1 MDLGLQGK
9 VAIVTGSS
17 EGIGYATAHALAR
30 EGVRVVLCA
39 RREPLL
45 AEARDTIARETGAEL
60 LAVPCDVQQ
69 LPDVQRL
76 TTETMQRFGA
86 IHILVNNAGSVPSKQ
101 FTDVDDAMWHQIL
114 EGKLLNYI
122 RVTREVVPY
131 IQKAGWGRIIS
142 IAGTAGWQ
150 PSVTTMANGLSNA
163 AVINWTKSMSLQYAA
178 DGILVT
184 TIAPGSIETR
194 RQRNRQ
200 READIRG
207 VSLDEVLKEGWR
219 DIPLQRFG
227 RPEEIAAVVVFLASQ
242 QSSYMTGTC
251 VTVDGGRTRGI
262 LRGNT
267 TNCCDFFLWVGL
279 KSIFL

>member
-17 EGIGYATAHALAR
+17 DGIGYATAFALAR
-30 EGVRVVLCA
+30 EGTRTVICG

-45 AEARDTIARETGAEL
+45 AEAHDRIARETGAEL
-60 LAVPCDVQQ
+60 LAVPCDVQR
-69 LPDVQRL
+69 LSHVQRL
-76 TTETMQRFGA
+76 VSETMQRFGA
-86 IHILVNNAGSVPSKQ
+86 IHILVNNVGSVPPMQ
-101 FTDVDDAMWHQIL
+101 FTDADDAMWHQML

-150 PSVTTMANGLSNA
+150 PSNTAMAVGVSNA

-184 TIAPGSIETR
+184 AIAPGSIETPR
-194 RQRNRQ
+194 TARNRQ
-200 READIRG
+200 READIKG
-207 VSLDEVLKEGWR
+207 VSLAEQLKAR
-219 DIPLQRFG
+219 VQDIPLQRLG
-227 RPEEIAAVVVFLASQ
+227 RPEEVAAVAVFLASEQ
-242 QSSYMTGTC
+242 ASYITGTC
-251 VTVDGGRTRGI
+251 VTVDGGVTRGI
-262 LRGNT
+262 
-267 TNCCDFFLWVGL
+267 
-279 KSIFL
+279 

>member
-1 MDLGLQGK
+1 MDLGLREK

-17 EGIGYATAHALAR
+17 DGIGYATAHALAR

-39 RREPLL
+39 RREALL
-45 AEARDTIARETGAEL
+45 AEARNTIAKETGAEV

-76 TTETMQRFGA
+76 VTETIQRFGA
-86 IHILVNNAGSVPSKQ
+86 IHILVNNVGSVPPVK
-101 FTDVDDAMWHQIL
+101 FTEADDAMWHQML

-131 IQKAGWGRIIS
+131 IQKARWGRIINIS
-142 IAGTAGWQ
+142 GTAGWQ
-150 PSVTTMANGLSNA
+150 PSNSAMAVGLSNA

-184 TIAPGSIETR
+184 TVAPGSIETPR
-194 RQRNRQ
+194 TVRNRQ

-207 VSLDEVLKEGWR
+207 VSLDEQIESTCARYPASAPWPPRR
-219 DIPLQRFG
+219 DCRRRGFSG
-227 RPEEIAAVVVFLASQ
+227 VRAVELHDRDLR
-242 QSSYMTGTC
+242 
-251 VTVDGGRTRGI
+251 DGGRRGHARDMTANQRLEI
-262 LRGNT
+262 
-267 TNCCDFFLWVGL
+267 DAP
-279 KSIFL
+279 KSRATQPSR